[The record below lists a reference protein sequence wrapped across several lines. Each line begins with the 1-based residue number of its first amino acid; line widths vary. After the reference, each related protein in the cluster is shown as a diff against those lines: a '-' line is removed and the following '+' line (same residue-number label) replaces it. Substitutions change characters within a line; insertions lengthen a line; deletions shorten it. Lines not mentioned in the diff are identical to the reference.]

1 MGEAGSEAREIE
13 EDSESIECE
22 LGPIPAGLVS
32 TTLKGVEMV
41 KFLVKS
47 GLFSTSLMQMLQ
59 NQSNSSLS
67 NSWLLP
73 HVQAMLTGT
82 SPKSSSSLTDSM
94 RELSCLLV
102 VLVLDLIEWGECL
115 EELFLLQ
122 LNSEMFSFLKA
133 LVLIGEVTEESSVVD
148 EEALKD
154 DSY

>member
-13 EDSESIECE
+13 EDSESSECE

-73 HVQAMLTGT
+73 HMQAMLTGT
-82 SPKSSSSLTDSM
+82 SPKSLSSLTDSM

-102 VLVLDLIEWGECL
+102 VLVLDLIECL
-115 EELFLLQ
+115 EELFFLQ
-122 LNSEMFSFLKA
+122 LFSEMFSFLKA

-154 DSY
+154 DSS

>member
-102 VLVLDLIEWGECL
+102 VLVLDLIECL
-115 EELFLLQ
+115 EELFFLQ

>member
-22 LGPIPAGLVS
+22 LVPIPAGLVS

-59 NQSNSSLS
+59 IQSNSSLS
-67 NSWLLP
+67 NSCLLP
-73 HVQAMLTGT
+73 RIQAMLTVT
-82 SPKSSSSLTDSM
+82 SPKSSSSLTDSI

-102 VLVLDLIEWGECL
+102 VLVLDLIECL
-115 EELFLLQ
+115 EELFFLQ
-122 LNSEMFSFLKA
+122 LFSEMFSFLKA

-154 DSY
+154 DSS